1 MQIHS
6 DMALVTKPLS
16 AGTTFFV
23 GMTRPAIIE
32 PYLPS
37 GSFPHGFVSNLF
49 QEVHVGK
56 ARITP
61 VFGLNNAFL
70 PIFCLGS
77 AAPGGTVYN
86 IDYNVPIGCAGCLV
100 CPGDIMVGDEDG
112 VVVIPHSLVDHAAA
126 EIQVIE
132 DREVFIRL
140 MLAEGHSQHGLYPM
154 GPAWEERFQ
163 AWRAQRGS

>member
-1 MQIHS
+1 
-6 DMALVTKPLS
+6 
-16 AGTTFFV
+16 
-23 GMTRPAIIE
+23 
-32 PYLPS
+32 
-37 GSFPHGFVSNLF
+37 
-49 QEVHVGK
+49 
-56 ARITP
+56 
-61 VFGLNNAFL
+61 
-70 PIFCLGS
+70 
-77 AAPGGTVYN
+77 VYN

-112 VVVIPHSLVDHAAA
+112 VVVIPQALVDHAVA

-163 AWRAQRGS
+163 AWRAKKEN